1 MATVS
6 PAVARLSPAMNAPR
20 RPLTLRIVE
29 LFLGFRTVAQKGA
42 PEQLREPDESESCA
56 ATSLS
61 ESGLFCPFAVR
72 RAKPRKARER
82 AEVPDQ
88 LMVTPAGF
96 EPAISTLK

>member
-42 PEQLREPDESESCA
+42 PEQL
-56 ATSLS
+56 
-61 ESGLFCPFAVR
+61 
-72 RAKPRKARER
+72 
-82 AEVPDQ
+82 
-88 LMVTPAGF
+88 
-96 EPAISTLK
+96 TLVIE